1 MKGENMGIAKK
12 WQLWDFFFLG
22 GHGACGIL
30 SSQPGIK
37 SEILALEG
45 QSNHWTG
52 REVPKEGF
60 LISSPLILYP
70 QVTVTLPGS
79 ILYQGVCQS
88 SD

>member
-1 MKGENMGIAKK
+1 MKGENMSIAKK

-60 LISSPLILYP
+60 LISSPLSLYP